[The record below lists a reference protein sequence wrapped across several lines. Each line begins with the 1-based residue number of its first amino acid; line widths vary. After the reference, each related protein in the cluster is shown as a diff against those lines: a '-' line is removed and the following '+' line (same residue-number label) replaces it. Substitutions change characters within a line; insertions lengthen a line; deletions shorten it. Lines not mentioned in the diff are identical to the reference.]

1 MRQARVG
8 ATVIVGAIVTVGLS
22 ACTGHVSKPRDP
34 ASTTAAAP
42 TGPDWQRLDATC
54 MGGITSDPERCSLV
68 ADVKQI
74 VGGTYHHLLLT
85 QFASAQ
91 GVQDLGVFASRADQ
105 ACAEG
110 YQRACTAARLAR
122 CWGRLSEARLVQGRN
137 PAVQTE
143 YNLAVQALA
152 KQVIKVSPTTGEAV
166 AGPNFDEAE
175 AHADAAL
182 AAAKAMVEAAKGGT
196 ANAEAEKAR
205 QNATLAGEKECEAD
219 ATGCEA
225 SCTADAAS
233 DKCWLLALLHCTAGP
248 DGACMPHWSKV
259 VPTDLSKA
267 RELAA
272 RSCKAGNAHGC
283 TVSTG
288 LESMVTARTE
298 GLWSTVAGVADD
310 LTQKEYAVQVAKKW
324 GAAQPRLQRQLP
336 QIVAINQAIVRD
348 QYCPAKKAFIQGV
361 SLAEFQRRA
370 TAHCQTAAPVGQG
383 ISGAQ
388 VTLTSECTTVYA
400 MPCP

>member
-8 ATVIVGAIVTVGLS
+8 TVLIVGAFVTAGLA
-22 ACTGHVSKPRDP
+22 ACTGHVSRPRDVS
-34 ASTTAAAP
+34 STTEAAP
-42 TGPDWQRLDATC
+42 TGPDWQRLDSTC
-54 MGGITSDPERCSLV
+54 QGGITSDPERCSLV
-68 ADVKQI
+68 ADVKEI
-74 VGGTYHHLLLT
+74 TVTGTHHRLLLT
-85 QFASAQ
+85 QFANAQ
-91 GVQDLGVFASRADQ
+91 GVQDLGAFASRADQ
-105 ACAEG
+105 PCTEG

-122 CWGRLSEARLVQGRN
+122 CWGKLSEARLVQGRN

-143 YNLAVQALA
+143 YGLAVQALA

-175 AHADAAL
+175 PHADAAL
-182 AAAKAMVEAAKGGT
+182 AAAKAAIQGAVDAK
-196 ANAEAEKAR
+196 ASADAEKTR

-219 ATGCEA
+219 ASSCEA

-272 RSCKAGNAHGC
+272 RSCKAGNAQGC

-298 GLWSTVAGVADD
+298 VTV
-310 LTQKEYAVQVAKKW
+310 
-324 GAAQPRLQRQLP
+324 
-336 QIVAINQAIVRD
+336 
-348 QYCPAKKAFIQGV
+348 
-361 SLAEFQRRA
+361 
-370 TAHCQTAAPVGQG
+370 
-383 ISGAQ
+383 
-388 VTLTSECTTVYA
+388 
-400 MPCP
+400 